1 MPIPNFGD
9 KYDADALFS
18 PEEAVSEQ
26 GDGGGLPD
34 VPPAVILGFEDVLY
48 ESVVE
53 RSDESVNLVRSQEV
67 HLLND
72 DVGFIG
78 DFGIGAPVTATI
90 TENVIA
96 AGAEVVCILGGC
108 GCLQRS
114 IPPNDAILP
123 TTAIRDEG
131 VSYHYLPPEEEVRA
145 TPNLVDALDESLSAA
160 GVETH
165 RGPTWTT
172 SAMYR
177 ETVPEIEQYAEE
189 GVVSLG
195 MESAAML
202 AVAAYR
208 GADAAVVHEIGDHL
222 TPDEWE
228 SGVEREET
236 FAELLDPTVEAL
248 REFVAADSGKN

>member
-1 MPIPNFGD
+1 MPIPHFGD
-9 KYDADALFS
+9 KYGADALFS

-26 GDGGGLPD
+26 GDGLPD
-34 VPPAVILGFEDVLY
+34 VPPAVIIGFQDVLY
-48 ESVVE
+48 EEVRE
-53 RSDESVNLVRSQEV
+53 RSNDSINLVRSQEV

-78 DFGIGAPVTATI
+78 GFGIGAPMTATV
-90 TENVIA
+90 TENLIA
-96 AGAEVVCILGGC
+96 GGAEVVCILGGC
-108 GCLQRS
+108 GCLQKS

-123 TTAIRDEG
+123 TRAIRDEG
-131 VSYHYLPPEEEVRA
+131 VSYHYLPPDEEVRA
-145 TPNLVDALDESLSAA
+145 NPELVDTLDASLTEA

-172 SAMYR
+172 SAFYR
-177 ETVPEIEQYAEE
+177 ETVPEIERYAAE
-189 GVVSLG
+189 GVLSLG
-195 MESAAML
+195 METAAML

-228 SGVEREET
+228 SGVDRGEQLT
-236 FAELLDPTVEAL
+236 KFLDSTVAAL
-248 REFVAADSGKN
+248 GEYVADSGRD

>member
-9 KYDADALFS
+9 KYDAEVHFS
-18 PEEAVSEQ
+18 PEQAVSEQ
-26 GDGGGLPD
+26 DDGLPD
-34 VPPAVILGFEDVLY
+34 VPTAAIIGFQDGLY
-48 ESVVE
+48 EEVVG
-53 RSDESVNLVRSQEV
+53 RADESVTLVRSQEL

-78 DFGIGAPVTATI
+78 DFGIGAPMTATVV
-90 TENVIA
+90 ENLLA

-108 GCLQRS
+108 GCLQTS

-123 TTAIRDEG
+123 TRAIRDEG
-131 VSYHYLPPEEEVRA
+131 VSYHYCPPEKEVRT
-145 TPNLVDALDESLSAA
+145 TPELVDALDDSLSGA

-172 SAMYR
+172 SAFYR
-177 ETVPEIEQYAEE
+177 ETVPEIEQYAKE

-195 MESAAML
+195 METAAML
-202 AVAAYR
+202 AVAEYR

-228 SGVEREET
+228 SGVEREEQLTT
-236 FAELLDPTVEAL
+236 FLDPTVEAL
-248 REFVAADSGKN
+248 REYVT

>member
-9 KYDADALFS
+9 KYDAEALFS
-18 PEEAVSEQ
+18 PEQAVSEQ
-26 GDGGGLPD
+26 GDRLPD
-34 VPPAVILGFEDVLY
+34 VPPAVILGFQDVLY
-48 ESVVE
+48 EEVVE
-53 RSDESVNLVRSQEV
+53 RADESVNLVRSQEV

-78 DFGIGAPVTATI
+78 NFGYGSPMTATM
-90 TENVIA
+90 TENLIA

-108 GCLQRS
+108 GCLQKS

-123 TTAIRDEG
+123 TRAIRDEG
-131 VSYHYLPPEEEVRA
+131 VSYHYLPPDEKVRT
-145 TPNLVDALDESLSAA
+145 TPELVDALDESLSDA

-172 SAMYR
+172 SAFYR
-177 ETVPEIEQYAEE
+177 ETVPEIERYAGE

-195 MESAAML
+195 METAAML
-202 AVAAYR
+202 AVAEFR
-208 GADAAVVHEIGDHL
+208 GADAAVVHEIGDHV

-228 SGVEREET
+228 SGVEREEN
-236 FAELLDPTVEAL
+236 FADFLDPTVEAL
-248 REFVAADSGKN
+248 REYVA